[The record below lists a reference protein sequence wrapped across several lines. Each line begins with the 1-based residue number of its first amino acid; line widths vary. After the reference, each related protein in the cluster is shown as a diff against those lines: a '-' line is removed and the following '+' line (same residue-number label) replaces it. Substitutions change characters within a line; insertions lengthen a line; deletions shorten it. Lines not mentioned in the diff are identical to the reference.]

1 MELNQ
6 LIGDV
11 LKELELSKKYETKKN
26 YLVHEVILELNVS
39 TSAQGQINVLGIG
52 SGNVSGGNSHK
63 MIVKL
68 IPKSKKL

>member
-11 LKELELSKKYETKKN
+11 LKELELSKKYETKKK
-26 YLVHEVILELNVS
+26 YLVHEVVLELNVS
-39 TSAQGQINVLGIG
+39 TTAEGQINVIGIG
-52 SGNVSGGNSHK
+52 GNVSRGNSHK

-68 IPKSKKL
+68 IPKT